1 MKEKSKNKE
10 YKSLIS
16 ALAFGSTDSAQSILQ
31 ENGVEPAQTYE
42 ELEYKLAKV
51 YAKSDDKIGLEKKF
65 AEIHPHSKFILK
77 YLAKPEKKVEVE
89 KPTEEIKVIEPSS
102 SANSQFMCNC
112 PLCREAMSNFDS
124 AEKKE
129 VKIDYTSIAIVGIV
143 AIFGMIYLSKK

>member
-16 ALAFGSTDSAQSILQ
+16 ALAFGSTDSAQSILK
-31 ENGVEPAQTYE
+31 ENGVEPAETYE

-51 YAKSDDKIGLEKKF
+51 YAKSDDKVGLEKKF

-89 KPTEEIKVIEPSS
+89 KPTEVIKVIEPSS
-102 SANSQFMCNC
+102 NANGEFICNC
-112 PLCREAMSNFDS
+112 PMCREAMSNFS
-124 AEKKE
+124 STEKKE
-129 VKIDYTSIAIVGIV
+129 TNIDYTSIAVVGIV
-143 AIFGMIYLSKK
+143 AIFGIIYLNKK